1 MFQNKHQKRPANDY
15 VQAVQE
21 LQKKG
26 QLRSIWHRFRKNRTA
41 MLGLIILIVLILL
54 AVFAEAIAD
63 YDTVAIQMNMSERL
77 QGPSASHIL
86 GTDHYGR
93 DIFARIIHGARI
105 SLTMSVSIILIS
117 FTLGGIIGSLAGYFG
132 GRVDN
137 FLMRIM
143 DVFYAIPYNLFAI
156 CIVAALG
163 SGLINLVA
171 AMTIALV
178 PTFSRVV
185 RSAVMPIRSQDYIE
199 SALACGTSHGRIILK
214 HVLPN
219 AIGPIIVHATLNV
232 ADTIKAIA
240 GLSFIGLGIES
251 PIPEWGAMLS
261 EGKAQMQS
269 YPYLVIV
276 PGIAIVI
283 AAMCFNLIGDGLR
296 DALDPRL
303 KN

>member
-1 MFQNKHQKRPANDY
+1 MTTTKNRKKRSDEFVP
-15 VQAVQE
+15 QVQE

-26 QLRSIWHRFRKNRTA
+26 QLRSVWQRFRKNKTA
-41 MLGLIILIVLILL
+41 MLGLCVLIFIILVAI
-54 AVFAEAIAD
+54 FADVIAD
-63 YDTVAIQMNMSERL
+63 YDINVTGMDMANRL
-77 QGPSASHIL
+77 QGPSAEHWF

-93 DIFARIIHGARI
+93 DILARIVHGARI
-105 SLTMSVSIILIS
+105 SLSMSVSIILVS
-117 FTLGGIIGSLAGYFG
+117 FTVGGIIGSIAGYFG
-132 GRVDN
+132 GRTDN
-137 FLMRIM
+137 ILMRIM

-163 SGLINLVA
+163 SGMINLVA

-261 EGKAQMQS
+261 EGKSQMQN
-269 YPYLVIV
+269 YPYLVLI
-276 PGIAIVI
+276 PGLAIVI
-283 AAMCFNLIGDGLR
+283 AAMSFNLIGDGLR